1 VEVPEIISRN
11 QFKLTPRSRS
21 SRRRILLSSS
31 TGTVAVAAFLLA
43 SGSTSPPSANA
54 RDRRNRKEIPVEDF
68 QTSGNNIFLSL
79 HKKIVEKIPLKKN
92 YDPHNSWKE
101 VNFSSLQHHLLSV
114 QRIPPFVHVRRSR
127 IPT

>member
-1 VEVPEIISRN
+1 
-11 QFKLTPRSRS
+11 
-21 SRRRILLSSS
+21 LLSSS

-43 SGSTSPPSANA
+43 SGSISPPSANA
-54 RDRRNRKEIPVEDF
+54 RERRNRKEIPVEDF

-79 HKKIVEKIPLKKN
+79 HKKFVEKIPLKKN
-92 YDPHNSWKE
+92 YDPHKSWKE